1 MHDVHVFHLSY
12 HYITHV
18 GYLKMH
24 IAGVDEA
31 GRGPLA
37 GPVISAAVI
46 LNPKKRIRGL
56 TDSKLLTPKR
66 RESLFVEICAKAIAW
81 SVGRAEVEEIDRIN
95 ILQAALLSMKRAV
108 EGLIIK
114 PEKVIVDGNHCPKI
128 EYPVEAIIGGDL
140 TEPAISAASIV
151 AKVLRDREMAEL
163 DQQYPGYGF
172 ATHKGYGT
180 AVHLKALRK
189 LRPCPIH
196 RISFAPVRVL
206 LKPEE
211 MHDYLQN
218 QNKKLNQEREP
229 ERKQDKLHTH
239 HEINL

>member
-1 MHDVHVFHLSY
+1 
-12 HYITHV
+12 
-18 GYLKMH
+18 MH

-46 LNPKKRIRGL
+46 LNPKTRIRGL

-108 EGLIIK
+108 DGLIIK
-114 PEKVIVDGNHCPKI
+114 PEKVIVDGNQCPKI
-128 EYPVEAIIGGDL
+128 VYPVEAIVGGDL
-140 TEPAISAASIV
+140 TEPAISAASIL
-151 AKVLRDREMAEL
+151 AKVLRDREMVEL

-172 ATHKGYGT
+172 AQHKGYGT
-180 AVHLKALRK
+180 EVHMQALRR

-196 RISFAPVRVL
+196 RKSFAPVRVL

-211 MHDYLQN
+211 LLDYCQN
-218 QNKKLNQEREP
+218 QNQNQNQNQSQSQNQNYKLKQPNQNQPQNQKHISEKGSVSE
-229 ERKQDKLHTH
+229 TA
-239 HEINL
+239 